1 MLTLKNV
8 SMYYHSGQIV
18 TVGLSDISLTLK
30 KGEFVGITGASG
42 SGKSTLLSIIS
53 MLIPYQEGEILY
65 EGQPSSFFDDRDRE
79 DYRRNHIGIIFQ
91 NYNLMDSYTV
101 LQNVE
106 SAILV
111 TGVTKREARN
121 KSLEILRQ
129 VGMEHLKDKR
139 AAKLSSGQKQR
150 VSIARALAKNPEIII
165 ADEPTGNLD
174 SENGKQI
181 MKLLKELSKDRLV
194 IMATHNL
201 EEASDYITR
210 RVQLQDGKV
219 TADIQMKSQ
228 RDHSN
233 TEQDQY
239 EGQKQSIKPAS
250 DSNVKK
256 QEAMISLRF
265 AILNMKAQP
274 KKSILIFVFML
285 FTSLS
290 SFFFLGSILSNMD
303 DTWAKYYDNSA
314 FLNGDR
320 TRIVVWKTDNSPMTK
335 EDLSNFYSMKYVR
348 EADLYD
354 FTNDCNYYC
363 EYDEDYYYKY
373 RTIEVM
379 HKGELLGAFEERYP
393 LFLKHNKFM
402 RSSTCLSEENL
413 VSGRLPRSANE
424 IVLYTRDHFLL
435 ESNKTFYFSNL
446 NDWGEG
452 HYVTMDMTIV
462 GILAEATSQVYFSE
476 QMSLAMNANNND
488 RNSDLVYNY
497 IDLNKEKELRYFTAF
512 VFVDDSLTSIDEIV
526 VSKNIVKH
534 MESVEDKMTLY
545 HYFSEQDFTE
555 RIVTAVGEKQ
565 DSSKQVIKISQELFE
580 TMYSDVVS
588 RQASLY
594 IEDYVYT
601 DDVLKELKEAGYE
614 AVSPFRI
621 GSLTYNST
629 KVQERLF
636 TLFLSTTSFI
646 CVFILEIMVLSAFLH
661 FKRKDFQILT
671 SIGANSK
678 MVRLMNRY
686 ELAIHEAIAL
696 VACFLIVLIMKMNQ
710 VSYSN
715 RIFLYYRYYH
725 YFILLFVNLITTG
738 LLILKCNH
746 SMVKRSKKHRK

>member
-53 MLIPYQEGEILY
+53 MLFPYQEGEILY
-65 EGQPSSFFDDRDRE
+65 EGQPSSYFDDRDRE

-101 LQNVE
+101 LKNVE
-106 SAILV
+106 SAVLV
-111 TGVTKREARN
+111 TGITKREARK

-129 VGMEHLKDKR
+129 VGMEHFKDKR
-139 AAKLSSGQKQR
+139 ATKLSSGQKQR

-181 MKLLKELSKDRLV
+181 MELLKELSKERLV

-219 TADIQMKSQ
+219 TADVQMRSQ
-228 RDHSN
+228 SDQFIENDTVEQSSDSSKEQISFMKQDSSMETN
-233 TEQDQY
+233 ISESLNSYIEQDQY

-265 AILNMKAQP
+265 AILNMIAQP

-285 FTSLS
+285 FTSLA

-320 TRIVVWKTDNSPMTK
+320 TRIVVWKTDNNPITK

-354 FTNDCNYYC
+354 LANDCNYYC
-363 EYDEDYYYKY
+363 EYDEDYYIKY
-373 RTIEVM
+373 TTVEVKQGIEVI
-379 HKGELLGAFEERYP
+379 GVFEEQNP
-393 LFLKHNKFM
+393 LFLKRNKFM
-402 RSSTCLSEENL
+402 RSSTCLSEEDL
-413 VSGRLPRSANE
+413 VTGRLPRSANE
-424 IVLYTRDHFLL
+424 IVLYTRDHSLL
-435 ESNKTFYFSNL
+435 ESNKTIYFSNR

-488 RNSDLVYNY
+488 KNSYLVYNN
-497 IDLNKEKELRYFTAF
+497 INLNGKKEQRYFKTF
-512 VFVDDSLTSIDEIV
+512 VFVDDSLTSLDEIV
-526 VSKNIVKH
+526 VSKRIASH
-534 MESVEDKMTLY
+534 MESVEDKMRLY
-545 HYFSEQDFTE
+545 RSFSEQDFTE
-555 RIVTAVGEKQ
+555 QIVTAVGEKQ

-580 TMYSDVVS
+580 DMYSDVVS

-594 IEDYVYT
+594 IEDYAYT

-614 AVSPFRI
+614 AVSPFRTS
-621 GSLTYNST
+621 SLTYNPT
-629 KVQERLF
+629 KVQE
-636 TLFLSTTSFI
+636 
-646 CVFILEIMVLSAFLH
+646 
-661 FKRKDFQILT
+661 
-671 SIGANSK
+671 
-678 MVRLMNRY
+678 
-686 ELAIHEAIAL
+686 
-696 VACFLIVLIMKMNQ
+696 
-710 VSYSN
+710 
-715 RIFLYYRYYH
+715 
-725 YFILLFVNLITTG
+725 
-738 LLILKCNH
+738 
-746 SMVKRSKKHRK
+746 